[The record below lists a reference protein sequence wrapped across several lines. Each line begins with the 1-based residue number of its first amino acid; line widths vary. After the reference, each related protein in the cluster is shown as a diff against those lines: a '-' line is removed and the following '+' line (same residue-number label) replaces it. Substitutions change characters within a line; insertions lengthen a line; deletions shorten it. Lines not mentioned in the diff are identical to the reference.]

1 MWEGTQASPV
11 PLFIHFRPRLPK
23 SQARPRDSHAPR
35 AAAGGGSVLRA
46 GVEAAQDSTAH
57 PHRVRSGQARA
68 LQLTSPP
75 TPAGTVARAP
85 CGHWVRSQTGQPQAC
100 GQGRLSAPQEGTFP
114 LQGRPRPATPTT
126 MLVLGSK
133 SHDDTPAP
141 PPAQR
146 HPPQP
151 RPHPDC
157 PLLYSTLGP
166 RQRGYLHGRKV

>member
-1 MWEGTQASPV
+1 MWEGAEASPV
-11 PLFIHFRPRLPK
+11 PLFIHFRPRLPEEP
-23 SQARPRDSHAPR
+23 SQARRQPCSSGRSWWRVCPQGR
-35 AAAGGGSVLRA
+35 GAGG
-46 GVEAAQDSTAH
+46 
-57 PHRVRSGQARA
+57 SGQHCPSSQGEVRP
-68 LQLTSPP
+68 SPGSAAHVS
-75 TPAGTVARAP
+75 THP
-85 CGHWVRSQTGQPQAC
+85 CRHSGLSPLWSLGPPQTGQPQAC

-114 LQGRPRPATPTT
+114 LQGRPRPAAPTT

-166 RQRGYLHGRKV
+166 GQRGYLHGRKV